1 MYKVNDGCFILVTS
15 NFHLLC
21 LCLFS
26 QLLKGHIKWIDTLKL
41 LKVPGG
47 FLRNHLETIYCILWL
62 EVYDISNYLWKWT
75 GIRVLFESL
84 THYSSGLF
92 SAGFGNRQ
100 TVLFLCG
107 FARGQPAVIVF
118 VLIAVYPVTPLH
130 FHLAYLSIFLP
141 TRSLLM
147 GH

>member
-1 MYKVNDGCFILVTS
+1 MLIFYIFVCFS
-15 NFHLLC
+15 LL
-21 LCLFS
+21 F
-26 QLLKGHIKWIDTLKL
+26 KGHTEWIDTLKL

-47 FLRNHLETIYCILWL
+47 FLRSHLETVYCILCL
-62 EVYDISNYLWKWT
+62 EVYDMPVHFYRWLEIC
-75 GIRVLFESL
+75 VLLESL

-92 SAGFGNRQ
+92 SPGFSNRQ

-118 VLIAVYPVTPLH
+118 VLIAVYPVRPLR
-130 FHLAYLSIFLP
+130 FHLDYLSIFLP
-141 TRSLLM
+141 TCSFQM

>member
-1 MYKVNDGCFILVTS
+1 MHKVNDGCFRLVTS
-15 NFHLLC
+15 HFHLLH

-26 QLLKGHIKWIDTLKL
+26 QLFKGHVEWIDTLKL
-41 LKVPGG
+41 LKVPSG
-47 FLRNHLETIYCILWL
+47 FLTNHLETIYSILWL
-62 EVYDISNYLWKWT
+62 EVYDIANYLWKWT
-75 GIRVLFESL
+75 GIRVLLESL

-92 SAGFGNRQ
+92 SPGFGKQQ

-141 TRSLLM
+141 TCSLQM